1 MSTIKYTRNTDGNF
15 VCPHCNVVKNK
26 QNTMH
31 YHIKRNHEKN
41 FPFECK
47 QCSENPK
54 FLQRSSYLHH
64 LATNHPE
71 NPHPTET
78 EKNQYATTEFACPCC
93 THKTHTKAN
102 VIIHYARTHCNEWI
116 PSYAKDTNCTGC
128 MKTFHSSSAYLYHS
142 VSCFLK
148 NATPDQANTLSR
160 IK

>member
-1 MSTIKYTRNTDGNF
+1 MHFTFPFLAQLLVIHRKEKIDSTFCNQKRSQIQFIQMSTIKYTRNTDGHF

-102 VIIHYARTHCNEWI
+102 VI
-116 PSYAKDTNCTGC
+116 
-128 MKTFHSSSAYLYHS
+128 M
-142 VSCFLK
+142 
-148 NATPDQANTLSR
+148 
-160 IK
+160 